1 MKIAKK
7 FTQEILHELKMS
19 TAQGAA
25 SPEQDDERVRSPEG
39 WTGLWKKHC
48 NARELDATRKA
59 QTASQHADL
68 IQ

>member
-39 WTGLWKKHC
+39 WTGLSGRNTVMKE
-48 NARELDATRKA
+48 NET
-59 QTASQHADL
+59 QHARL
-68 IQ
+68 KQPVSMQI